1 MTDAVWSVERV
12 SFRHP
17 GATRDALHDV
27 TCQVAAGGVTAILG
41 PNGAGKSTFVRL
53 LIGLATPTTGIVQFR
68 GRSLGS
74 WPRGAIAR
82 EIGFVPQGEESVFPI
97 TVREVVAMGRY
108 PHLGP
113 WRAEREEDRRLVR
126 HALEDVDALDF
137 AARPFATLSGGEQQ
151 RVRIARA
158 LAQHGSAIVLDE
170 PTAGLDVRHE
180 VELFALLR
188 GLVAVRRTVVLVTH
202 NLALASRL
210 ADRIIL
216 FSEGALVAQGETS
229 AVLTGELL
237 SRVYRWPID
246 VLPHPGPGD
255 ETGRPLV
262 VPRLT
267 IPGEEHRP

>member
-1 MTDAVWSVERV
+1 MTDIAWKAERV

-17 GATRDALHDV
+17 GASRDAVHEVNCDLPG
-27 TCQVAAGGVTAILG
+27 GGVTAILG

-53 LIGLATPTTGIVQFR
+53 LIGLTAPTHGVVQFR

-82 EIGFVPQGEESVFPI
+82 EIGFVPQGEESVFPM

-113 WRAEREEDRRLVR
+113 WRAETDEDRRLVR
-126 HALEDVDALDF
+126 HALEDVDAFTF
-137 AARPFATLSGGEQQ
+137 ADRPFATLSGGEQQ

-180 VELFALLR
+180 IELFALLR
-188 GLVAVRRTVVLVTH
+188 GLASQGRTVVLVTH
-202 NLALASRL
+202 NLSLAARL
-210 ADRIIL
+210 ADRILL
-216 FSEGALVAQGETS
+216 FSEGSLVAQGEVGT
-229 AVLTGELL
+229 VLTSEIL
-237 SRVYRWPID
+237 SRVYDWPID
-246 VLPHPGPGD
+246 VVRHAGANGD
-255 ETGRPLV
+255 AGGPLV

-267 IPGEEHRP
+267 PPQGPAA

>member
-1 MTDAVWSVERV
+1 MTDAAWQVERV

-17 GATRDALHDV
+17 GASRDAVRDV
-27 TCQVAAGGVTAILG
+27 TCQIAGGGVTAILG

-53 LIGLATPTTGIVQFR
+53 LIGLATPTSGIVQFR

-82 EIGFVPQGEESVFPI
+82 EIGFVPQGEESVFPM

-113 WRAEREEDRRLVR
+113 WRAESEEDWRLVR
-126 HALEDVDALDF
+126 HALEDVDAFPF
-137 AARPFATLSGGEQQ
+137 ADRPFSTLSGGEQQ

-180 VELFALLR
+180 IELFALLR
-188 GLVAVRRTVVLVTH
+188 GLASSGRTVVLVTH
-202 NLALASRL
+202 NLSLASRL
-210 ADRIIL
+210 ADRVLL
-216 FSEGALVAQGETS
+216 FSEGELVAHGDAA
-229 AVLTGELL
+229 AVLTGERLT
-237 SRVYRWPID
+237 RVYGWPID
-246 VLPHPGPGD
+246 VVEQIAANGQVSG
-255 ETGRPLV
+255 PLV

-267 IPGEEHRP
+267 PPAGPIS

>member
-1 MTDAVWSVERV
+1 MTDVAWQVERV

-17 GATRDALHDV
+17 GASRDAVRDV
-27 TCQVAAGGVTAILG
+27 TCQLAGGGVTAILG

-53 LIGLATPTTGIVQFR
+53 LIGLAAPTSGIVQFR

-82 EIGFVPQGEESVFPI
+82 EIGFVPQGEESVFPM

-113 WRAEREEDRRLVR
+113 WRAESQEDRRLVR
-126 HALEDVDALDF
+126 HALEDVDAFPF
-137 AARPFATLSGGEQQ
+137 ADRPFSTLSGGEQQ

-180 VELFALLR
+180 IELFALLR
-188 GLVAVRRTVVLVTH
+188 GLASYGRTVVLVTH
-202 NLALASRL
+202 NLSLASRL
-210 ADRIIL
+210 ADRVLL
-216 FSEGALVAQGETS
+216 FSEGELVAHGDAAT
-229 AVLTGELL
+229 VLTGERLT
-237 SRVYRWPID
+237 RVYGWPID
-246 VLPHPGPGD
+246 VMQHPGPG
-255 ETGRPLV
+255 EEAGRPLV

-267 IPGEEHRP
+267 PAAEAPRP

>member
-1 MTDAVWSVERV
+1 MTDIVWKAERV

-17 GATRDALHDV
+17 GASRDALHEVSCDL
-27 TCQVAAGGVTAILG
+27 TGGGVTAILG

-53 LIGLATPTTGIVQFR
+53 LIGLAAPTHGIVQFR

-82 EIGFVPQGEESVFPI
+82 EIGFVPQGEESVFPM

-113 WRAEREEDRRLVR
+113 WRAESDEDRRLVR
-126 HALEDVDALDF
+126 HALEDVDAFGF
-137 AARPFATLSGGEQQ
+137 AERPFSTLSGGEQQ

-180 VELFALLR
+180 IELFALLH
-188 GLVAVRRTVVLVTH
+188 GLASQGRTVVLVTH
-202 NLALASRL
+202 NLSLASRL
-210 ADRIIL
+210 ADQVLL
-216 FSEGALVAQGETS
+216 FSEGALVAQGGPRS
-229 AVLTGELL
+229 VLTGDTL
-237 SRVYRWPID
+237 SRVYGWPID
-246 VLPHPGPGD
+246 VVPHPGPGTD
-255 ETGRPLV
+255 AGGPLV

-267 IPGEEHRP
+267 QARS

>member
-1 MTDAVWSVERV
+1 MTEIAWKAERV

-17 GATRDALHDV
+17 GASRDAVRDV
-27 TCQVAAGGVTAILG
+27 TCDLTGEGVTAILG

-53 LIGLATPTTGIVQFR
+53 LIGLLAPTRGIVQFR
-68 GRSLGS
+68 GRGLVS
-74 WPRGAIAR
+74 WPRDAIAR
-82 EIGFVPQGEESVFPI
+82 EVGFVPQGEESVFPM

-113 WRAEREEDRRLVR
+113 WRAETEEDRRLVR
-126 HALEDVDALDF
+126 HALEDVDAFPF
-137 AARPFATLSGGEQQ
+137 ADRPFSTLSGGEQQ

-180 VELFALLR
+180 IELFALLR
-188 GLVAVRRTVVLVTH
+188 GLASQGRTVVLVTH
-202 NLALASRL
+202 NLSLAARL
-210 ADRIIL
+210 ADQALL
-216 FSEGALVAQGETS
+216 FSEGALVAQGDPRT
-229 AVLTGELL
+229 VLTGDTL

-246 VLPHPGPGD
+246 VVQSVEAGG
-255 ETGRPLV
+255 PLV

-267 IPGEEHRP
+267 LPAGPVS

>member
-1 MTDAVWSVERV
+1 MTDVAWEVERV

-17 GATRDALHDV
+17 GASRDALHDV
-27 TCQVAAGGVTAILG
+27 SCELADGGVTAILG

-53 LIGLATPTTGIVQFR
+53 LIGLTVPTRGIVRFR
-68 GRSLGS
+68 NRSLVS
-74 WPRGAIAR
+74 WARGAIAR

-113 WRAEREEDRRLVR
+113 WRAEGEEDRRLVR
-126 HALEDVDALDF
+126 HALEDVDAFPF
-137 AARPFATLSGGEQQ
+137 ADRLFATLSGGEQQ

-180 VELFALLR
+180 IELFALLR
-188 GLVAVRRTVVLVTH
+188 GLAAHGRTVVLVTH
-202 NLALASRL
+202 NLSLASRL
-210 ADRIIL
+210 ADRILL
-216 FSEGALVAQGETS
+216 FSEGTLAAQGDTR
-229 AVLTGELL
+229 AVLTDRLL
-237 SRVYRWPID
+237 SKVYGWPID
-246 VLPHPGPGD
+246 VLAHPGPGD

-262 VPRLT
+262 LPRLVL
-267 IPGEEHRP
+267 PAAERGA

>member
-1 MTDAVWSVERV
+1 MTDIAWQVDRV
-12 SFRHP
+12 GFRHP
-17 GATRDALHDV
+17 GASRAALRDVSCAL
-27 TCQVAAGGVTAILG
+27 AGGGVTAILG

-53 LIGLATPTTGIVQFR
+53 LIGLAAPTTGIVQFR

-113 WRAEREEDRRLVR
+113 WRAETAEDRRLVMA
-126 HALEDVDALDF
+126 ALGDVDATEF
-137 AARPFATLSGGEQQ
+137 ADRPFSTLSGGEQQ

-180 VELFALLR
+180 IELFALLR
-188 GLVAVRRTVVLVTH
+188 GLAAHGRIVVLVTH
-202 NLALASRL
+202 NLSLASRL
-210 ADRIIL
+210 ADRILL
-216 FSEGALVAQGETS
+216 FSEGALVAEGDTGT
-229 AVLTGELL
+229 VLTGSML
-237 SRVYRWPID
+237 STVYGWPID
-246 VLPHPGPGD
+246 VVPHPGPGA
-255 ETGRPLV
+255 ETGRLLV
-262 VPRLT
+262 VPRLAL
-267 IPGEEHRP
+267 PVGERAP